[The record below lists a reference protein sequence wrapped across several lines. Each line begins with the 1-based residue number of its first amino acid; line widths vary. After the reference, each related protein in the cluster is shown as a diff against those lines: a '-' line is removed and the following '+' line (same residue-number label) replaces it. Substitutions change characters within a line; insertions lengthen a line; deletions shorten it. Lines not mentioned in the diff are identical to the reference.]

1 MSPVNK
7 HELAIARLV
16 DNIDLTGKLSPTSVE
31 EVITHLHFA
40 MTKTDSNFL
49 IDYIRWRMDHP
60 IVK

>member
-1 MSPVNK
+1 LSPVNK

-31 EVITHLHFA
+31 EVITHLQFA
-40 MTKTDSNFL
+40 MTRADSNFL

>member
-1 MSPVNK
+1 
-7 HELAIARLV
+7 LAIARLV

-31 EVITHLHFA
+31 EVITHLQFA
-40 MTKTDSNFL
+40 MTRADSNFL